1 MAPRLPRRFLSIAGT
16 LSAACLSASAQSDGT
31 PGAQP
36 PPVPVT
42 VVAPGDPIVADPDD
56 TREPVWGGEP
66 TWHEIGPRDDAVPAA
81 GEPVFEIRPDGDR
94 LVKAADGDPFFLGF
108 AAGRHYPPQGERIDP
123 ALERVLRPQYD
134 DGRPEARTYAYVM
147 FGKRITPER
156 IAALEAT
163 GARVLGFH
171 PHHSLKVALGV
182 EQIDAIAYS
191 DFVRWVGLP
200 RTWQKIHPGI
210 DRTVAELRDGE
221 LFEAWVSVHDS
232 DLNEASVRR
241 AVGVVEAGGPEGVVR
256 IEAPDLQTYETD
268 SLGWQHRELERA
280 GLTLL
285 NYDDVIRAF
294 RVRMAPVQLERV
306 AQLDFVA
313 FIEPRGI
320 PTLAHDESMPM
331 VNADYTRIA
340 YDGNTN
346 LAAVAGQADSGLEY
360 SHTGLTGFTW
370 WSTNLS
376 GTSESSVDDLCGH
389 GSHVAGT
396 IHGNSTVDDSYE
408 GAANALGW
416 GATGR
421 YFNTKIFYGAGC
433 WWGGS
438 TMSSILGATDSAI
451 TDSNGFVTPRP
462 HVVNHSWGTSTFGA
476 IGSEAD
482 CRSIDASVYANQQL
496 HVWAAGNSGGSG
508 ATTIWVEPSSKNVL
522 TVGNVNP
529 SLDGTDLPGTI
540 WPSSSRGPCGDGRWK
555 PNVSAPGASIFSIDA
570 ETASG
575 YTNKT
580 GTSMAT
586 PHVTGI
592 VAQLVDHVPFLRYN
606 PATTSA
612 LLMATAMTKDNLA
625 LTTPTSSHLDNYGAG
640 RVEAYKAHYGSSQQA
655 LFYWGWTQGSA
666 GYSSVDFDVDAGATR
681 VVAVLHYIEPAASS
695 GASKALVNDFDMY
708 LDQPPLTAGGN
719 TGDWVAQQSNLNN
732 TEIRYVENPTT
743 GTWRLK
749 VWPESV
755 TSTAYVG
762 VTVSVIYG
770 DTTPLPSLSVTASD
784 SFVQPNETTVISADL
799 TNPATIASGVALVSL
814 ATGETITNATGVLA
828 DGATANYMNNSNL
841 GEVITIG
848 NLRHN
853 QTRGVDWTVRWA
865 SEGIKTFNVQSESD
879 NALDTSVTVNVTVDG
894 TPPPA
899 ITGLASTSHAV
910 GVLACEDNVS
920 LIWNQA
926 SDPLSGLEG
935 LSYLWNQ
942 VSNSVPDTSVELG
955 PTATGVGVV
964 MGAAPGGWYLHLR
977 AVDKAGNA
985 NTTAHLGPFLYDA
998 TPITTYCTALTSSSG
1013 CVATLSTSGT
1023 PSLSSPGAFTVSSAN
1038 LEAAKPG
1045 LVFFGTTGQNSAPFF
1060 GGTLC
1065 VAAPIYRL
1073 GIKNT
1078 GGAAAC
1084 SGTISYTL
1092 SNFLTSPGGS
1102 FVTAGAQVRCQVWY
1116 RDPTAPQTVGL
1127 SGGLEFLVCP

>member
-1 MAPRLPRRFLSIAGT
+1 MAPRIPHRILSIAGT
-16 LSAACLSASAQSDGT
+16 VSAACLAASAQSDGA
-31 PGAQP
+31 PEAQL

-42 VVAPGDPIVADPDD
+42 VVAPGDPVAADPDD
-56 TREPVWGGEP
+56 TREPIWGGEP
-66 TWHEIGPRDDAVPAA
+66 DWHEIGLRDDAVPAA
-81 GEPVFEIRPDGDR
+81 GEPLFEVRPNGDR
-94 LVKAADGDPFFLGF
+94 LLQAADADPYFLGF

-123 ALERVLRPQYD
+123 ALERVLRPHYGD
-134 DGRPEARTYAYVM
+134 ERPEARTYAFVM
-147 FGKRITPER
+147 FQKRITPER

-171 PHHSLKVALGV
+171 PHHTLKVALGV
-182 EQIDAIAYS
+182 EHLDAIAYS

-200 RTWQKIHPGI
+200 RTWQKIHPGME
-210 DRTVAELRDGE
+210 RVVAELRAGE
-221 LFEAWVSVHDS
+221 LFEAWISVYDS
-232 DLNEASVRR
+232 DLDERSVQRP
-241 AVGVVEAGGPEGVVR
+241 VGVVEAGGPEGVVR
-256 IEAPDLQTYETD
+256 IDAPELQVYETD

-285 NYDDVIRAF
+285 NYDEVIRAF

-306 AQLDFVA
+306 AELDFVQ
-313 FIEPRGI
+313 FIEPRGT

-331 VNADYTRIA
+331 VNADYTRVA

-360 SHTGLTGFTW
+360 SHAGLTGFTW
-370 WSTNLS
+370 WSTNLT
-376 GTSESSVDDLCGH
+376 GTGESSVDDLCGH

-396 IHGNSTVDDSYE
+396 IHGSGNVEDSYE

-433 WWGGS
+433 WWGGA
-438 TMSSILGATDSAI
+438 TMSSILGSTDSAV

-462 HVVNHSWGTSTFGA
+462 HVINHSWGTNSWGA

-482 CRSIDASVYANQQL
+482 CRAIDASVYSKQQL
-496 HVWAAGNSGGSG
+496 HVWAAGNSGGGG

-529 SLDGTDLPGTI
+529 SIDGAVLPGTL
-540 WPSSSRGPCGDGRWK
+540 WSSSSRGPCGDGRWK
-555 PNVSAPGASIFSIDA
+555 PNVCAPGTSILSVDA
-570 ETASG
+570 DTANG

-580 GTSMAT
+580 GTSMAA

-592 VAQLVDHVPFLRYN
+592 AAQLVDHVPFLRHN
-606 PATTSA
+606 PATLSA

-625 LTTPTSSHLDNYGAG
+625 LTTPTSSHLDMYGAG

-655 LFYWGWTQGSA
+655 LYYWGWTQGSS
-666 GYSSVDFDVDAGATR
+666 GFSSVDFDVDAGATR

-719 TGDWVAQQSNLNN
+719 TGEWVAQQSNINN

-770 DTTPLPSLSVTASD
+770 DTTPLPTLTVSAGD
-784 SFVQPNETTVISADL
+784 SFLKPNETTVISADL

-814 ATGETITNATGVLA
+814 ATGETITDATGVLA
-828 DGATANYMNNSNL
+828 DGSTAGYMNNSNL
-841 GEVITIG
+841 GESITIG
-848 NLRHN
+848 NLRHG

-865 SEGIKTFNVQSESD
+865 SEGFKTFNVQSKSD
-879 NALDTSVTVNVTVDG
+879 NAVDTSATVNITVDG

-899 ITGLASTSHAV
+899 ITGLASTTHAV
-910 GVLACEDNVS
+910 GVLSCEDDVS
-920 LIWNQA
+920 LVWNQG
-926 SDPLSGLEG
+926 SDPLSGLAG
-935 LSYLWNQ
+935 LSYLWDQ
-942 VSNSVPDTSVELG
+942 VPGSTPDTTVELG
-955 PTATGVGVV
+955 AAATGVGVV

-977 AVDKAGNA
+977 PVDQAGNA
-985 NTTAHLGPFLYDA
+985 GSTSHLGPFVYQP
-998 TPITTYCTALTSSSG
+998 TPVSNYCTPLTSSSG
-1013 CVATLSTSGT
+1013 CVPTITATGV
-1023 PSLSSPGAFTVSSAN
+1023 PSLSNPGGFVVS
-1038 LEAAKPG
+1038 AAQMEPNNNG
-1045 LVFFGTTGQNSAPFF
+1045 LMFFGTTGQGGAPFF

-1065 VAAPIYRL
+1065 VSAPIYRL
-1073 GIKNT
+1073 AVKNL
-1078 GGAAAC
+1078 GGSGPC
-1084 SGTISYTL
+1084 SGAISYTL
-1092 SNFLTSPGGS
+1092 GDVKGSVGGPFVVPG
-1102 FVTAGAQVRCQVWY
+1102 ALVRCQVWY
-1116 RDPTAPQTVGL
+1116 RDPPAAQDVGL